1 MLYII
6 MKCEGLDLDMSL
18 HLMILSNGCSLW
30 LFNIHGP
37 GIQTS
42 TWESKTGKILR
53 HVQGIPNLTPQQPT
67 VDRFHHHLHRCY
79 HDFPGRL
86 DRKFSVSN
94 PIPFGAHRISPRRP
108 STVRKS
114 TSRPSDKLQ
123 HASSQVGAGYRQGL
137 LLVAGVLNLLYVGT
151 VW

>member
-1 MLYII
+1 MVKSINCWLLWGQIWDA
-6 MKCEGLDLDMSL
+6 LHVTQNLASL
-18 HLMILSNGCSLW
+18 GFQVEVWMPGPWILNSHNG
-30 LFNIHGP
+30 FP
-37 GIQTS
+37 TPTS
-42 TWESKTGKILR
+42 T
-53 HVQGIPNLTPQQPT
+53 H
-67 VDRFHHHLHRCY
+67 
-79 HDFPGRL
+79 
-86 DRKFSVSN
+86 SN

-151 VW
+151 VLQSFVTMMILGLQMLRFYFGTIICSLI